1 MLTLPLGPTSLPTY
15 ARDTTVLTRGSV
27 AYILGLELRY
37 HQCAHLPL
45 LWWKAQYQQEYKERV
60 ILMGPKPGIFSDE
73 VVEGADDGEYDEC
86 KILRE
91 KLTMD

>member
-1 MLTLPLGPTSLPTY
+1 
-15 ARDTTVLTRGSV
+15 
-27 AYILGLELRY
+27 
-37 HQCAHLPL
+37 
-45 LWWKAQYQQEYKERV
+45 
-60 ILMGPKPGIFSDE
+60 MGPKPGIFSDE